1 MQVSTIHLLLC
12 YIVTE
17 TDVENATNQVQQG
30 NKQLSR
36 V

>member
-12 YIVTE
+12 FVTE